1 MNLNFTIIL
10 QAVTFLILVG
20 ILVKLI
26 YRPLLVFLDKRKE
39 SVKNALDQAKKRN
52 EEAEQNN
59 ALARKILEEVR
70 GEAINIKNKTREEVD
85 KARLALI
92 EGAKKEAARLLERA
106 KKEIGEDA
114 RIAKETVK
122 KEISSIA
129 LEIAEKMLER
139 EIKES
144 DHRKLI
150 KKSLEDMG
158 RG

>member
-1 MNLNFTIIL
+1 M
-10 QAVTFLILVG
+10 G

-39 SVKNALDQAKKRN
+39 SVKNTLDQAKKRN

-59 ALARKILEEVR
+59 ALARKVLEEAR
-70 GEAINIKNKTREEVD
+70 GKAISLKNKTREQVD

-106 KKEIGEDA
+106 EREIGEDA

-129 LEIAEKMLER
+129 LEIAEKILER

-150 KKSLEDMG
+150 KKSLEDIG

>member
-1 MNLNFTIIL
+1 M
-10 QAVTFLILVG
+10 
-20 ILVKLI
+20 VKLI

-39 SVKNALDQAKKRN
+39 SVKNTLDQAKKRN

-59 ALARKILEEVR
+59 ALARKILEEAR
-70 GEAINIKNKTREEVD
+70 GKAINIKNKTREQVD

-106 KKEIGEDA
+106 KREIGEDA

-129 LEIAEKMLER
+129 LEIAEKILER
-139 EIKES
+139 EIKEP

-150 KKSLEDMG
+150 KKSLEDIG